1 VLDAIVIERRGVP
14 SVPVGTDKLVES
26 TGRAMARIHGVPDF
40 PVATIPWS
48 RGGMENISSA
58 DDARALAELAVRQVE
73 EIVLSR

>member
-1 VLDAIVIERRGVP
+1 MLDAIVIERRGVP